1 MSEDSNVIDFGARAA
16 VEREMRTG
24 RALSELDGATL
35 KTIFD
40 LAFIDCRIDS
50 DGDCVIKD
58 EITLIVSADPG
69 KDHFKVYAFFPTSG
83 TREQALEFCNR
94 FNLRMVVVRAQVRD
108 EPDSDGQWTVIFD
121 YDRLVFEDE
130 RLEPKTLVKTA
141 RRFEAIVRNGVARFD
156 EDKIF

>member
-24 RALSELDGATL
+24 RPLSELDAATF
-35 KTIFD
+35 KSIFD

-50 DGDCVIKD
+50 DGDCVLHD
-58 EITLIVSADPG
+58 DMTLIASADPG
-69 KDHFKVYAFFPTSG
+69 KDVFKVYAFFPTSG
-83 TREQALEFCNR
+83 THEQAVAFCNR
-94 FNLRMVVVRAQVRD
+94 FNMRMVVVRAQVRD
-108 EPDSDGQWTVIFD
+108 EPDSDGQWMVIFD

-130 RLEPKTLVKTA
+130 RLEPKTIVKTV
-141 RRFEAIVRNGVARFD
+141 RRFEAIVRNGIARLD